1 VQLQAIDD
9 NNGVMTTQHHGEPTE
24 AAISAWV
31 NLIRAGQATLAR
43 IESELKTAGLPDL
56 AWYDVLFELDRAPDG
71 WLRQSDVSGRLLLAQ
86 YNLSRL
92 VDRLERENLVTR
104 RPCERDGRNN
114 VLVITDKGRALRARM
129 WPVYA
134 AAIEAHV
141 GRHLTEDD
149 ARTLADLLQ
158 HLRVTRDG

>member
-1 VQLQAIDD
+1 
-9 NNGVMTTQHHGEPTE
+9 MTTQHPEAPSD

-31 NLIRAGQATLAR
+31 NLIRTGQATLAR
-43 IESELKTAGLPDL
+43 VEAELKRAGLPDL
-56 AWYDVLFELDRAPDG
+56 AWYDVLYELDRAPGG
-71 WLRQSDVSGRLLLAQ
+71 WLLQADVSGRLLLAQ

-92 VDRLERENLVTR
+92 VDRLEREDLVAR
-104 RPCERDGRNN
+104 QPCERDGRNN

-141 GRHLTEDD
+141 GRHFTEAD
-149 ARTLADLLQ
+149 ARTLAELLNR
-158 HLRVTRDG
+158 LRTCSDG